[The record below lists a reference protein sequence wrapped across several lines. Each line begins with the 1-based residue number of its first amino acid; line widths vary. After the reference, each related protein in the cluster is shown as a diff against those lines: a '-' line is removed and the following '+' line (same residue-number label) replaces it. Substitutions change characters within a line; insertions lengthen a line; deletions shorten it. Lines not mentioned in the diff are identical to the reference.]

1 MAERDDSVAGATAAE
16 QAMREI
22 TEGLERIARERA
34 KVRPEDWATLF
45 RQLQAALL
53 QLLKHPFVTGDM
65 QAELLVERILRSET
79 LEEVDERTD
88 DFAEYAMRK
97 MQYVSALKTIA
108 EGRPVEAPRH
118 VALRNT
124 SSEVTRAQA
133 AGGPSGDD
141 FTVDGAEAATGKP
154 RRSLLRL

>member
-1 MAERDDSVAGATAAE
+1 MADRNDDLAGETAAE
-16 QAMREI
+16 RAMRSI

-45 RQLQAALL
+45 RQLQTVLL
-53 QLLKHPFVTGDM
+53 ELAKHPFVQGDI
-65 QAELLVERILRSET
+65 QAELLVERILRSSN

-88 DFAEYAMRK
+88 DFADYAMRK
-97 MQYVSALKTIA
+97 LQYIAELKA
-108 EGRPVEAPRH
+108 AMEGRPVEAPKH

-124 SSEVTRAQA
+124 SSEVTRAAA

-141 FTVDGAEAATGKP
+141 FLIGGEQGAADRP

>member
-1 MAERDDSVAGATAAE
+1 MAERDDSLAGATAAE
-16 QAMREI
+16 QAMRSI
-22 TEGLERIARERA
+22 TEGLDRIARDRA

-45 RQLQAALL
+45 RQLHTNLL
-53 QLLKHPFVTGDM
+53 QLLAHPFVKGDM

-79 LEEVDERTD
+79 LETVDERTD

-97 MQYVSALKTIA
+97 MQYISALKAIA

-124 SSEVTRAQA
+124 SSEVTRAAA

-141 FTVDGAEAATGKP
+141 FAVGGEETAANRP

>member
-1 MAERDDSVAGATAAE
+1 MADSDNTGDLTAAE
-16 QAMREI
+16 RAMRSI

-45 RQLQAALL
+45 RQLQAVLL
-53 QLLKHPFVTGDM
+53 QLAKHPFVMGDM

-79 LEEVDERTD
+79 LEEVDERVD
-88 DFAEYAMRK
+88 DLAEYAMRK
-97 MQYVSALKTIA
+97 MEYVTALKAMA

-124 SSEVTRAQA
+124 SSEVTRAAA

-141 FTVDGAEAATGKP
+141 FMVGGADAAESRP